1 MELATKFGD
10 KMRVN
15 AKKVYEEERK
25 RRKYKKLKEDVQVN
39 KELLKEFIRY
49 ARNLAKELR
58 GVK

>member
-1 MELATKFGD
+1 
-10 KMRVN
+10 MRVN

-58 GVK
+58 GVKW

>member
-1 MELATKFGD
+1 
-10 KMRVN
+10 MRVN
-15 AKKVYEEERK
+15 AKTVYEEERK